1 MRRRD
6 VLVLAGS
13 AALSLPFG
21 AMAQGKAATLGV
33 LNFSNPE
40 PFFGLLGDALRE
52 RGYVDGQK
60 IKIEFR
66 SAQGDA
72 GALRNL
78 AAELV
83 RLKPDAIVAFPTPAT
98 VALKQV
104 TSELPIVMLANG
116 DPVGT
121 GLVSSLAHP
130 GGNITGTSSTT
141 SELGAKTLEIIRDL
155 IPQMRRVVVLAN
167 ARDPFMTSFLR
178 FMEVGGQ
185 ALRIEIQIIRID
197 NPDELD
203 AAFVLAKKNAADAV
217 IIQPS
222 LPRERVAEL
231 GLKNR
236 MPTLAPSA
244 GFTAVGGLAAYS
256 PSQPEMARRTAAIIE
271 KVLNGGKPGEIP
283 VEQPTQFELVINL
296 KTAKAIGLVVPAML
310 LNRANEVI
318 E

>member
-1 MRRRD
+1 
-6 VLVLAGS
+6 VLAGS
-13 AALSLPFG
+13 AALGWPFR
-21 AMAQGKAATLGV
+21 ATAQGKGGTLGV

-40 PFFGLLGDALRE
+40 PFYGLLREALRE
-52 RGYVDGQK
+52 RGYVEGQG
-60 IKIEFR
+60 IKFEFR

-78 AAELV
+78 AAELIW
-83 RLKPDAIVAFPTPAT
+83 LKPGAIVGYPTPA
-98 VALKQV
+98 VAALRQL
-104 TSELPIVMLANG
+104 TSELPIIMLANG

-121 GLVSSLAHP
+121 GFVSSLARP

-141 SELGAKTLEIIRDL
+141 SELGAKTLEVVRDL
-155 IPQMRRVVVLAN
+155 IPQTRLVVVLAN
-167 ARDPFMTSFLR
+167 ARDPFSTSFLR
-178 FMEVGGQ
+178 FMELGGQ
-185 ALRIEIQIIRID
+185 ALRIEIQAIRID

-203 AAFVLAKKNAADAV
+203 AAFALAKKNGADAV
-217 IIQPS
+217 VIQPS

-231 GLKNR
+231 GLKNQ
-236 MPTLAPSA
+236 MPTLSPSA

-256 PSQPEMARRTAAIIE
+256 PSQPEMARRTAAIVE

-296 KTAKAIGLVVPAML
+296 KTAKAIGLNVPAML
-310 LNRANEVI
+310 LNRANDVI

>member
-1 MRRRD
+1 
-6 VLVLAGS
+6 LVFAGS
-13 AALSLPFG
+13 AALSSPFR
-21 AMAQGKAATLGV
+21 ALAQAKAATLGV

-40 PFFGLLGDALRE
+40 PLYGLLREALRE
-52 RGYVDGQK
+52 RGYVEGQG
-60 IKIEFR
+60 IKFEFR
-66 SAQGDA
+66 SAQGNA
-72 GALRNL
+72 ATLKNL

-83 RLKPDAIVAFPTPAT
+83 RIKPDAIVTFPTPAT

-104 TSELPIVMLANG
+104 TSELSIIMLANG

-121 GLVSSLAHP
+121 GLVASLARP

-141 SELGAKTLEIIRDL
+141 SEMGAKTLEIVRDL
-155 IPQMRRVVVLAN
+155 LPQMRRVVVLAN

-178 FMEVGGQ
+178 FMEIGGQ

-203 AAFVLAKKNAADAV
+203 AAFALAKKNAADAV

-222 LPRERVAEL
+222 LPRERVAQL
-231 GLKNR
+231 GLKNH